1 MECGFTAS
9 FMEPLRATGTA
20 DTVAIVLARTE
31 TAAPSADP
39 PWLRQFRSLDSSTIL
54 ELTRKGELTSHGFL
68 SAIEALDVEVIVVA
82 CFPWRIPAVVLA
94 LPSIAGVNV
103 HPSLLPDGRG
113 PEPIFWAFR
122 RGLATTGVTLHAIDD
137 GLDTGPIIDQRAL
150 SIPAGATMITL
161 ERSLARLGADTVSE
175 FLSAPSH
182 AIKLRPQPIDAVHPA
197 PFPEATDLIVTT
209 SWEAT
214 TAARFINGVSPIYG
228 SIEVL
233 VLTTGQRLAVTEVLE
248 IEKYPSAKTA
258 LRQKKGEAWIQFAD
272 GILHC
277 RIRLT
282 HQHLSFE
289 I

>member
-31 TAAPSADP
+31 TAAPSAVP

-54 ELTRKGELTSHGFL
+54 ELSRKSELTSHGFL
-68 SAIEALDVEVIVVA
+68 NELEALNVDVIVVA
-82 CFPWRIPAVVLA
+82 CFPWRIPSAVLA
-94 LPSIAGVNV
+94 LPSKANVNV
-103 HPSLLPDGRG
+103 HPSMLPDGRG

-137 GLDTGPIIDQRAL
+137 GLDTGPIIDQRAAL
-150 SIPAGATMITL
+150 ISSDATMITI
-161 ERSLARLGADTVSE
+161 ERSLARLGADMVSE
-175 FLSAPSH
+175 FLSAPPHESTM
-182 AIKLRPQPIDAVHPA
+182 RPQSTNEGRPA
-197 PFPEATDLIVTT
+197 PFPDVDDLIVTT
-209 SWEAT
+209 TWPAT
-214 TAARFINGVSPIYG
+214 KAARFINGVSPIYG

-233 VLTTGQRLAVTEVLE
+233 VLTTGQRLAVTEV
-248 IEKYPSAKTA
+248 IGVEKHRSVRTA
-258 LRQKKGEAWIQFAD
+258 VRQQKDEAWIQFAD